1 MSISSGERERERYNK
16 KMMDFINRFNYY
28 KQNVLE
34 SSEVGSGLKIVQDIT
49 HSQAEI
55 GCSLIHHLRQK
66 REPYRNQSYLNKAV
80 LTSIAKDSL
89 VPADAEVHHPL
100 LLKTKAEEKK
110 ENYEQRVVDVL
121 VI

>member
-34 SSEVGSGLKIVQDIT
+34 SSEVGSGLKIVQDII

-55 GCSLIHHLRQK
+55 GCSSIHHLRQK
-66 REPYRNQSYLNKAV
+66 R
-80 LTSIAKDSL
+80 
-89 VPADAEVHHPL
+89 
-100 LLKTKAEEKK
+100 
-110 ENYEQRVVDVL
+110 
-121 VI
+121 